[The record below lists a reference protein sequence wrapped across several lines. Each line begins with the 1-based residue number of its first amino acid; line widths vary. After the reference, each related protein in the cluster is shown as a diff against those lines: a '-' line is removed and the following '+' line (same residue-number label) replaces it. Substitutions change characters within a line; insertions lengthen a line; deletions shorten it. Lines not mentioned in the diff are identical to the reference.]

1 MIEEVEKEPVLSRPD
16 RVADRR
22 RVGGDDQALAR
33 HRLEERPGEHEGIG
47 VVDRQRP
54 GEMDPRRIDAVL
66 YLVQKELLPSRPFR
80 RRQPVSTLPIGADE
94 EDFRL
99 RNLRQD
105 VSTPSWMIAVR
116 LRKATGR
123 RPAWKGVGATIRS
136 ASPKAIAMVA
146 FFACT
151 RNFSSSEGALNS
163 GSKPTSPPC
172 AR

>member
-1 MIEEVEKEPVLSRPD
+1 M
-16 RVADRR
+16 
-22 RVGGDDQALAR
+22 
-33 HRLEERPGEHEGIG
+33 
-47 VVDRQRP
+47 RQRP

-99 RNLRQD
+99 R
-105 VSTPSWMIAVR
+105 
-116 LRKATGR
+116 KATGR

-151 RNFSSSEGALNS
+151 RNVSSSEGALNS